1 MIQIH
6 VRQICLI
13 MLAVSIP
20 LLALAAASRS
30 AEVIYA
36 VAATT
41 IIQMVAIAFAAVVM
55 AGRKKLPSKSPL
67 NQPRARTSEAAISSC
82 IFNTS
87 LKSRS

>member
-1 MIQIH
+1 MMQIH

-41 IIQMVAIAFAAVVM
+41 VIQMVAIALAGLVITAQKRLAA
-55 AGRKKLPSKSPL
+55 KSP
-67 NQPRARTSEAAISSC
+67 QEP
-82 IFNTS
+82 
-87 LKSRS
+87 SR